1 MEKTMNNQ
9 PSTNKPATNS
19 TTGPATNPSSRRLSP
34 KLLLLI
40 LIVIAVGLAI
50 GLTNHR
56 RAGKAITSPVPMVS
70 ITKSGFF
77 PKLITIKAGQ
87 SVTWTDYDSK
97 PHSIAS
103 DPYPKNDKYPGL
115 NSQGPLQLN
124 DTYTYSFEKTGTYTY
139 HDDLNP
145 YKLQGTVVVE

>member
-9 PSTNKPATNS
+9 SPTNKPATSSS
-19 TTGPATNPSSRRLSP
+19 TSSPNRRFSP
-34 KLLLLI
+34 KLLILI
-40 LIVIAVGLAI
+40 LIVIVVGLAI